1 MKYNDLDVET
11 NEIRLVTILKNESEC
26 IECILEHASLSDTL
40 VYKALSY
47 CGDENDTRTIRLD
60 GIEFQAT
67 ANLEAAFRQLR
78 TENHGKI

>member
-1 MKYNDLDVET
+1 MS
-11 NEIRLVTILKNESEC
+11 ESEC

-47 CGDENDTRTIRLD
+47 CWGDENDTRTIRLN

-67 ANLEAAFRQLR
+67 ANLEAALRQLR